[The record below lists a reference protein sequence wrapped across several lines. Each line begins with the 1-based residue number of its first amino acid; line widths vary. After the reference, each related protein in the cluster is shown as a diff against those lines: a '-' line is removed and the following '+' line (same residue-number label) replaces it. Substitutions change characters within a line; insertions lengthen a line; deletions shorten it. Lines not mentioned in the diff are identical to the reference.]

1 MLTGNTPVNVTHI
14 RYAKN
19 ETDFR
24 QRIRGANSASG
35 ERAMPGEA
43 QTKCVLVEISPA
55 VRHDA
60 ARARRAKRV
69 RSRRGIIPGA
79 EYELV
84 IMDSGCTGCLVP
96 EHWCGKTATTI
107 LVPGSESRPTIEFST
122 ADKHGKPMKP
132 VLQGELTGVLLDDGG
147 KAWVIHW
154 PLVYVMSA
162 NDISEMFLSPSA
174 TREAWMSNRGVD
186 EVRMTTGTPR
196 VSQISLP
203 WRGER
208 GHPVDE
214 IVGVFGLDVDA
225 LSSTYYA
232 KIHPVEALLVYDGDD
247 IIGDVGM
254 AIRSLE
260 HEHRRHGKS
269 GAEWVDSW
277 VRGGRPRQ
285 GAALARAYREA
296 QEKSEKWDA
305 SALTDDALL
314 REYELK
320 GVCAYVPTGVS
331 RSLNVYNWVGRRD
344 HENQERCAEV
354 AKAREAKANEGLG
367 CNGAMEKISC
377 QDFRRGLPA

>member
-1 MLTGNTPVNVTHI
+1 
-14 RYAKN
+14 
-19 ETDFR
+19 
-24 QRIRGANSASG
+24 
-35 ERAMPGEA
+35 
-43 QTKCVLVEISPA
+43 
-55 VRHDA
+55 
-60 ARARRAKRV
+60 
-69 RSRRGIIPGA
+69 
-79 EYELV
+79 
-84 IMDSGCTGCLVP
+84 
-96 EHWCGKTATTI
+96 
-107 LVPGSESRPTIEFST
+107 
-122 ADKHGKPMKP
+122 
-132 VLQGELTGVLLDDGG
+132 
-147 KAWVIHW
+147 
-154 PLVYVMSA
+154 
-162 NDISEMFLSPSA
+162 
-174 TREAWMSNRGVD
+174 
-186 EVRMTTGTPR
+186 
-196 VSQISLP
+196 
-203 WRGER
+203 
-208 GHPVDE
+208 
-214 IVGVFGLDVDA
+214 
-225 LSSTYYA
+225 
-232 KIHPVEALLVYDGDD
+232 VYDGDD

-331 RSLNVYNWVGRRD
+331 RSLNLYNWVGRRD